1 MIAPELEVDVAQ
13 LIVRNLEDGLVQ
25 ELKLRAAR
33 SGRSAEA
40 EHRAILEAA
49 LRPTRSGRSMME
61 TLLAMPDLGEDEDFA
76 RIQGDFRLGE
86 P

>member
-1 MIAPELEVDVAQ
+1 MAQ
-13 LIVRNLEDGLVQ
+13 IIVRNLDEALVR

-33 SGRSAEA
+33 HGRSAEA

-49 LRPTRSGRSMME
+49 LRPAASGLSMKEM
-61 TLLAMPDLGEDEDFA
+61 LGAMPAVGDDEDFS
-76 RIQGDFRLGE
+76 RIGGDFRPGE